1 MDKTASVPPAFPT
14 RMIRDFLPF
23 VEKRRDPLQPFELEQ
38 IEEGQSQWIP
48 PIFQTDATPMPHMM
62 ASPGRQGLLAGLAA
76 GTAGGAAGYAAGQ
89 HFGIDPRIGAAVGG
103 IPIGMLA
110 ALLQYKNRWKK
121 NEHIEEVLRRLEPGS
136 TRRDFKVQEML
147 EHALARRYGETNL
160 E

>member
-1 MDKTASVPPAFPT
+1 
-14 RMIRDFLPF
+14 MIRDFLPF

-38 IEEGQSQWIP
+38 IAKGQSQWIP
-48 PIFQTDATPMPHMM
+48 PIFQTDATDMPHMM
-62 ASPGRQGLLAGLAA
+62 ASPGKQGLMAGLAA
-76 GTAGGAAGYAAGQ
+76 GAVGGAAGYTVGDAAK
-89 HFGIDPRIGAAVGG
+89 INPWIGAAAGG
-103 IPIGMLA
+103 IPLAALA